1 MPDPHR
7 CDRQVHL
14 QTWPCVPGEQR
25 NRSTLRATGPETKRT
40 FFISVMMS
48 GPPCAQATVF
58 APSGRCSLVA
68 GPWPG
73 TLKGQHLP
81 LLLLCGSLAG
91 RQGQVWAGSQ
101 SQEHVHAHR
110 PGALALRNGAVFFSS
125 GRTISSGGPYV
136 GMGSGEGG
144 VEAGGRKGSRGAC
157 C

>member
-1 MPDPHR
+1 MAMCPWGAKKSLHIES
-7 CDRQVHL
+7 HW
-14 QTWPCVPGEQR
+14 TR
-25 NRSTLRATGPETKRT
+25 NQEDILYFSDVCPAP
-40 FFISVMMS
+40 VA